1 MASKNLKVKLLR
13 LDFGV
18 KACFPVAGEASSC
31 FERVTA
37 AAAPCGDIACGKFAG

>member
-1 MASKNLKVKLLR
+1 MARKNLKVKLLR

-37 AAAPCGDIACGKFAG
+37 AAPCGDIACGKVAG